1 MEEIALKTQASTE
14 VERNKVREVLDAA
27 LRREADLASA
37 RHAYFE
43 HMCRAFEQ
51 QHHISSDEFMEQFE
65 SGALGDDAEYFDWY
79 AGSTC
84 GCGALASYQGST
96 FERPRLLPRL
106 AEGHSGSATRSP
118 HRYAVR
124 GN

>member
-79 AGSTC
+79 AAKRGLDLWMRRSRI
-84 GCGALASYQGST
+84 L
-96 FERPRLLPRL
+96 
-106 AEGHSGSATRSP
+106 SGV
-118 HRYAVR
+118 HV
-124 GN
+124 